1 MGGALAVHI
10 AARNLIPNLI
20 TLVVI
25 DVVEGSSH

>member
-10 AARNLIPNLI
+10 AAQNLVKNLI

-25 DVVEGSSH
+25 DVVEGF